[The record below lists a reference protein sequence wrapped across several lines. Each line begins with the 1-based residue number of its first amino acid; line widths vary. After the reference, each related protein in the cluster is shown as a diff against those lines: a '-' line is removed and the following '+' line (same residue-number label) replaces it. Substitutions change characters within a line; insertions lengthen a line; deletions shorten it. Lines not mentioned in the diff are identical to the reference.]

1 MTEFIGLLKLV
12 VGCSSLLFL
21 ATLVLLALPQ
31 SRLRATGLEMV
42 KWALVAGLVLL
53 IFSPLDLLPGLPI
66 DDVFYLIGVILT
78 GKSALNSRDTRL
90 LYDEAERA
98 ELRRRAEGGQP

>member
-1 MTEFIGLLKLV
+1 MIEFIGLLKLV

-66 DDVFYLIGVILT
+66 DDVFYLIGVILA
-78 GKSALNSRDTRL
+78 GKSAFSSRDTRL
-90 LYDEAERA
+90 LYTQAEQA
-98 ELRRRAEGGQP
+98 ELRSRVDGGRS